1 MKKIYTRIYHY
12 KWLTTIIECN
22 VHEDQEWDRGR
33 GRRVG
38 GHLHIYE
45 YDGRIVANK
54 KPFQG

>member
-1 MKKIYTRIYHY
+1 MRIYHY
-12 KWLTTIIECN
+12 KWLTTILECN

-45 YDGRIVANK
+45 YDDRIVANK